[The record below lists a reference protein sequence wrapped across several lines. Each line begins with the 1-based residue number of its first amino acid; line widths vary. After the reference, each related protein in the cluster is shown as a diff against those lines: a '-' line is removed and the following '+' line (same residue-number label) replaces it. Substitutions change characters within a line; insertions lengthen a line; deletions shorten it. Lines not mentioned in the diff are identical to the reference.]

1 MVVSFVIPYP
11 EFPIDVSYIFLKLQ
25 CVIFIS
31 IIAVLRD
38 QDHMCLSNKRD
49 NFFLNN
55 FVSYNL

>member
-49 NFFLNN
+49 NFF
-55 FVSYNL
+55 FK